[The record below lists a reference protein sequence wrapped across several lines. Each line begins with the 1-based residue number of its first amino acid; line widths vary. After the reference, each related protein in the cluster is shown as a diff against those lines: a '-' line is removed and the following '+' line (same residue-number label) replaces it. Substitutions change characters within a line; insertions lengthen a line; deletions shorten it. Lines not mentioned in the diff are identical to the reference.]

1 MLSVLYSQLI
11 SNLAPRPNVYKDLR
25 SISNTFICLDVL
37 ESRNFATK
45 AKAIFVICFF
55 EQIFYRKKSLV
66 HLNSAVLILSVAVQ
80 WWMHRD
86 RSLRDLY
93 KFCVQ
98 NEANRKIFDLFE
110 VNRPALENLNYT
122 CIISLQIL
130 LSATCFST
138 TGRNLWC
145 LVPGFIFLFKRWC
158 VWLLLALVCRSLS
171 LSFHKHLR

>member
-1 MLSVLYSQLI
+1 MPQTELI
-11 SNLAPRPNVYKDLR
+11 SGEVRRYIPRFNYVCDEGQGNIHYLLLR
-25 SISNTFICLDVL
+25 TDIL
-37 ESRNFATK
+37 
-45 AKAIFVICFF
+45 
-55 EQIFYRKKSLV
+55 QKKSLV
-66 HLNSAVLILSVAVQ
+66 LLNSAVLILSVAVQ

-86 RSLRDLY
+86 RSPRDLY

-98 NEANRKIFDLFE
+98 NEPNRKIFDLFE
-110 VNRPALENLNYT
+110 VNRRPLEILNYT

-158 VWLLLALVCRSLS
+158 VWLLLALVCRWPS
-171 LSFHKHLR
+171 LSFLKHLR

>member
-1 MLSVLYSQLI
+1 MIKAVIQKVLAFRELQRRNLSLVKSVVFYGGLI
-11 SNLAPRPNVYKDLR
+11 MS
-25 SISNTFICLDVL
+25 
-37 ESRNFATK
+37 ATK
-45 AKAIFVICFF
+45 AKPIFIICFF
-55 EQIFYRKKSLV
+55 EQIFHSKKSLML
-66 HLNSAVLILSVAVQ
+66 LNSAVLILSVEVQ

-86 RSLRDLY
+86 RSPRDRY

-110 VNRPALENLNYT
+110 VNRRALEILNYT

-130 LSATCFST
+130 LSATRFST
-138 TGRNLWC
+138 GKNSWC

-158 VWLLLALVCRSLS
+158 VWLLLALVCHSLS

>member
-1 MLSVLYSQLI
+1 MIKAVIQKFLAFRELQRRNLSLVKSVVTYGGLI
-11 SNLAPRPNVYKDLR
+11 MS
-25 SISNTFICLDVL
+25 
-37 ESRNFATK
+37 ATK
-45 AKAIFVICFF
+45 AKPIFIICFF
-55 EQIFYRKKSLV
+55 EQIFHSKKSLV
-66 HLNSAVLILSVAVQ
+66 LLNSAVLIVSVVVQ

-86 RSLRDLY
+86 RSPRDRY

-110 VNRPALENLNYT
+110 VNRRPLEILNYT

-158 VWLLLALVCRSLS
+158 VWLLLALVCHSLS

>member
-1 MLSVLYSQLI
+1 MIKAVIQKFLAFRELQRRNLSLVKSVVFYGGLI
-11 SNLAPRPNVYKDLR
+11 MS
-25 SISNTFICLDVL
+25 
-37 ESRNFATK
+37 ATK
-45 AKAIFVICFF
+45 AKPIFIICFF
-55 EQIFYRKKSLV
+55 EQIFHSKKSLML
-66 HLNSAVLILSVAVQ
+66 LNSAVLILSVAVQ

-86 RSLRDLY
+86 GSPRDRY

-98 NEANRKIFDLFE
+98 NEANRKILDLFE
-110 VNRPALENLNYT
+110 VNRRALEILNHT

-138 TGRNLWC
+138 GQNSWC

-158 VWLLLALVCRSLS
+158 VWLLLALVCHSLS